1 MSTAHPAGKKLTT
14 PELIEGL
21 RNRASKVRPD
31 DAGTAHWI
39 DLAADRLAGL
49 DRELTAQK
57 KAPKANRR
65 ARRAAKSSKA
75 TNAMTPAQV
84 NGYKPKLKPSTLR
97 GGYGTGR

>member
-14 PELIEGL
+14 NELVEGL

-31 DAGTAHWI
+31 DAGTAHWL

-49 DRELTAQK
+49 DRELTE
-57 KAPKANRR
+57 KAPANRASRR
-65 ARRAAKSSKA
+65 ARRKKGEK
-75 TNAMTPAQV
+75 TPAQL
-84 NGYKPKLKPSTLR
+84 NGYKPKMKPSTLR